1 MDSEL
6 FEHTIPLMI
15 LSFLGTW
22 MILEYF
28 IPSLAPFIPITD
40 TIRTY
45 TTILASSA
53 WGLGIAVL
61 TLSHIKAIYMKRES
75 PYWGYSILYLI
86 SFGLMG
92 LAGLFGGTNGIK
104 FLWAYDNIYSPGHM
118 ALYSTTAFFI
128 TTAGFRVF
136 KFRNL
141 DSTILLVSGS
151 IVLMSVLPIFT
162 GTIPFMGPLGNWIMT
177 VPGVAGYRAF
187 TIGVAIGIIGLGIR
201 IFLHK
206 HPEVLK

>member
-6 FEHTIPLMI
+6 YEHTIPLMI

-28 IPSLAPFIPITD
+28 IQPLAPLIPITD

-45 TTILASSA
+45 TTILASAA

-61 TLSHIKAIYMKRES
+61 TISHLKAIYIKRES
-75 PYWGYSILYLI
+75 PFWGYSVIYLI
-86 SFGLMG
+86 SFVAMG
-92 LAGLFGGTNGIK
+92 LAGLFGGTTGIQ
-104 FLWAYDNIYSPGHM
+104 FLWAYDNIYTPGGQT
-118 ALYSTTAFFI
+118 LYATTAFFI
-128 TTAGFRVF
+128 ITAAFRVF
-136 KFRNL
+136 RFRNL
-141 DSTILLVSGS
+141 DSTILLVAGT

-162 GTIPFMGPLGNWIMT
+162 GLIPFIGPLGNWIMT

-187 TIGVAIGIIGLGIR
+187 TIGVALGIIGLGVR

-206 HPEVLK
+206 HPEVLR

>member
-1 MDSEL
+1 
-6 FEHTIPLMI
+6 MI
-15 LSFLGTW
+15 LSILGTW

-28 IPSLAPFIPITD
+28 IQPLAPLIPLTD

-45 TTILASSA
+45 TTILASAS

-61 TLSHIKAIYMKRES
+61 TLHHLRNIYRKSES
-75 PYWGYSILYLI
+75 PFWGYSVLYVI
-86 SFGLMG
+86 SFVAMT
-92 LAGLFGGTNGIK
+92 LAGLFGGTTGER
-104 FLWAYDNIYSPGHM
+104 FLWAYDNIFSPAGM

-136 KFRNL
+136 RFRNL

-162 GTIPFMGPLGNWIMT
+162 GTIPFIGPLGQWIMN

-187 TIGVAIGIIGLGIR
+187 TIGVALGIIGLGIR

-206 HPEVLK
+206 HPEVLR

>member
-28 IPSLAPFIPITD
+28 IQPLAPLIPVTD

-45 TTILASSA
+45 TTILASAA

-61 TLSHIKAIYMKRES
+61 TLSHLKAIYVKRES
-75 PYWGYSILYLI
+75 PFWGYSVLYLI
-86 SFGLMG
+86 SFAAMG
-92 LAGLFGGTNGIK
+92 LAGLFGGPSGTQ

-118 ALYSTTAFFI
+118 TLYATTAFFI
-128 TTAGFRVF
+128 TTAAFRVF
-136 KFRNL
+136 RFRNL
-141 DSTILLVSGS
+141 DSTILLVSGC

-162 GTIPFMGPLGNWIMT
+162 GTIPFIGPLGTWIMT

-187 TIGVAIGIIGLGIR
+187 TIGVALGIIGLGIR

-206 HPEVLK
+206 HPEVLR